1 MYYKP
6 EKVVGLFVSDLS
18 LFASRARNGEAPRK
32 IDRDHRIRSPALL
45 RSFNFSKC
53 DCMARCTSGRNQYT
67 FLQSFSSGKRG
78 RFGCRFLFLRI
89 IGELSVFEL
98 FLVRPDIHI

>member
-1 MYYKP
+1 M
-6 EKVVGLFVSDLS
+6 GLFVSDLS
-18 LFASRARNGEAPRK
+18 LFASRARNGEAPLRDSRK

-45 RSFNFSKC
+45 HSSNFSKC
-53 DCMARCTSGRNQYT
+53 DCMARCTSGGNQYT

-78 RFGCRFLFLRI
+78 RVGCRFLFLRT